1 MARAGRNATG
11 TGATERRLPIQF
23 FALAEEGIRDETIQA
38 PPSPILPFAELNHVL
53 GQLCAMC
60 DCLATNQGFEAGEK
74 NFQLKYMNFWSRV

>member
-1 MARAGRNATG
+1 MLLELALQNDVC
-11 TGATERRLPIQF
+11 QF
-23 FALAEEGIRDETIQA
+23 NSSHWQRKEFVTKPFKPPH